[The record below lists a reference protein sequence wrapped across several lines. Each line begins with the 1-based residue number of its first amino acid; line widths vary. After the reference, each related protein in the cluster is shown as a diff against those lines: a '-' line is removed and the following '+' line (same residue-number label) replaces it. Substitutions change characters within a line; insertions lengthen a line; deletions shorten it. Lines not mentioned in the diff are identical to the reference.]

1 MKRVAI
7 ITFIVFMVEAIIHY
21 NIGAKSEN
29 PEHHVGVP
37 KGKYLVQLMIWVMI
51 FAFINAQIIK
61 GKAITT
67 KF

>member
-29 PEHHVGVP
+29 PEHQVGLP
-37 KGKYLVQLMIWVMI
+37 KEKSLIQLMIWVLI
-51 FAFINAQIIK
+51 FSFINAQLIK
-61 GKAITT
+61 GKT
-67 KF
+67 F